1 MKRFDTN
8 LSEEQ
13 IKKDILSAA
22 DKRFRTFGFKKTT
35 MAEIAQDLGMSTSN
49 MYRYFPSK
57 VSIAEAFA
65 LQCFEE
71 KEASLQLLLEQP
83 LDSAVDSLFVYAKGL
98 LHYNFDQL
106 NTYPAINDMIM
117 ALCET
122 SSEIVDKKREGELS
136 ILRVILE
143 KGQKQNCWAIDD
155 LDETGLAI
163 MASWVMFST
172 PTFMRYQTLEQLEK
186 RLSNLLNLIIIDLKV
201 RD

>member
-8 LSEEQ
+8 LSEKQ

-49 MYRYFPSK
+49 LYRYFPSK

-65 LQCFEE
+65 LHCFEE
-71 KEASLQLLLEQP
+71 KEAGLQLLLEQP
-83 LDSAVDSLFVYAKGL
+83 LVSAVESLFVYAKGL

-136 ILRVILE
+136 ILKVILE
-143 KGQKQNCWAIDD
+143 KGQEEKCWVIED

-172 PTFMRYQTLEQLEK
+172 PTFMRHQTLEQLEK
-186 RLSNLLNLIIIDLKV
+186 RLGNLLNLIITGLRV

>member
-8 LSEEQ
+8 LPENQ
-13 IKKDILSAA
+13 IKKNILDAA
-22 DKRFRTFGFKKTT
+22 DKRFRAFGFKKTA
-35 MAEIAQDLGMSTSN
+35 MAEIAEDLGMSTSN
-49 MYRYFPSK
+49 LYRYFPSK
-57 VSIAEAFA
+57 ISIAEAFA
-65 LQCFEE
+65 LHCFEE
-71 KEASLQLLLEQP
+71 KEVSLQLLLEQP
-83 LDSAVDSLFVYAKGL
+83 LDSAIDSLVVYAKGL
-98 LHYNFDQL
+98 LQYNFDQL

-136 ILRVILE
+136 ILKVILE
-143 KGQKQNCWAIDD
+143 KGQKQKCWAIED

-186 RLSNLLNLIIIDLKV
+186 RLGNLLNLIITGLKI

>member
-13 IKKDILSAA
+13 IKKNILSAA
-22 DKRFRTFGFKKTT
+22 DKRFRAFGFKKTA

-49 MYRYFPSK
+49 LYRYFPSK

-65 LQCFEE
+65 LHCFEE
-71 KEASLQLLLEQP
+71 KEADLQLLLEQP
-83 LDSAVDSLFVYAKGL
+83 LESAIDSLVVYAKGL
-98 LHYNFDQL
+98 LHYNFEQL
-106 NTYPAINDMIM
+106 NSYPAINDMIM

-122 SSEIVDKKREGELS
+122 SSEVVDKKRDGELS
-136 ILRVILE
+136 ILKVILE
-143 KGQKQNCWAIDD
+143 KGQAQKCWAIEDI
-155 LDETGLAI
+155 EQTGLAI

-172 PTFMRYQTLEQLEK
+172 PTFMHHQTLDQLEK
-186 RLSNLLNLIIIDLKV
+186 RLSNLLNLIIIGLKV